1 MRIWNIKKDFFSA
14 DDWSNDITHRFR
26 VVRILKWVGGPFLYI
41 YSASFFLNG
50 FLMAAIMILMAGLTI
65 SIGSFWISRSQNLEK
80 TLRLYQGM
88 VGLFFFF
95 MILHHFNL
103 IGVNNRLDY
112 LGWLFIY
119 PLLAFISLG
128 GRAGIILSLISFVA
142 ILFILLIQKPLMIP
156 PGLIL
161 NLKVQTLIALTGTG
175 LIAFICDNLR
185 HQAAKELI
193 EERRTLWDSENRL
206 EESTLQ
212 LTREITERR
221 QAEEALRQAHHE
233 LEKRVAERT
242 EELRRAYEELRAENS
257 ERIKAEET
265 LRESEER
272 YRNVFQNH
280 TAVKLLIDPDNGNII
295 EANEAAVNY
304 YGWPYDR
311 LKQMKIQEINAL
323 PPDDV
328 NKEMKNVLSGKRI
341 HFEFRHRRADGSIRD
356 VEVFSSKIKIKGK
369 DLLHSIIHD
378 ITDRKRVE
386 EKLRES
392 EEKYRLIA
400 ENMADVIALLDMN
413 LRFTYISPSILRLR
427 GFTVKEA
434 MEQTIDQVLTLDSL
448 KIARTVFEEEM
459 RLEAGGHA
467 DPDRI
472 RTMEVEEY
480 RKDGSLTWVE
490 VSLSFLR
497 DEKQKALGIL
507 SVSRDISERKKAQDS
522 TRKSEEYFRAITENI
537 SDIIIV
543 VDALGTITYASP
555 SIERFI
561 GYRPDELVGKNSLDL
576 ILPDDHPRAIEDFGK
591 ALLTKE
597 VAIPNSF
604 HLRNKNGSER
614 VLEGVGTNLIDNPVI
629 AGFVM
634 NIRDVTYR
642 RRAEEERR
650 NLEIKLQRAQ
660 KMEALGTMA
669 GGVAHDLNNVLG
681 IIVGYSEILLYDLDE
696 SNPLRPGLVNILSG
710 SLRAAAIVQD
720 LLTLARRGISN
731 KQVVNLNKIIV
742 DVQNSPEFENLSAY
756 HSSIK
761 VEADLEPDLLN
772 ISGSVVHL
780 GKTLFNLVSNAGEA
794 MPKGGT
800 LTIKTSNQY
809 LDRPVQGYDEVLE
822 GDYVVL
828 FVSDTGD
835 GIPAADLKRIFEP
848 FYSKKVMG
856 RSGTGL
862 GLAVVWGTVKDH
874 NGYIDV
880 QSEEGRGSTFTLYF
894 PVTREEI
901 TPEEVTVSLSEYLGR
916 GETILIIDD
925 VKGQR
930 DLATMMLKKLNYK
943 VTSVQSGE
951 EAVDYLRAHK
961 VDLLVLDMI
970 MDPGMDGLDT
980 YRNVLKIHP
989 RQKAIIV
996 SGFSETERVNTA
1008 QVLGAGAYVK
1018 KPYVIEKLGLVV
1030 RKELDRVT
1038 GTREE

>member
-1 MRIWNIKKDFFSA
+1 M
-14 DDWSNDITHRFR
+14 
-26 VVRILKWVGGPFLYI
+26 
-41 YSASFFLNG
+41 
-50 FLMAAIMILMAGLTI
+50 
-65 SIGSFWISRSQNLEK
+65 
-80 TLRLYQGM
+80 
-88 VGLFFFF
+88 
-95 MILHHFNL
+95 
-103 IGVNNRLDY
+103 
-112 LGWLFIY
+112 
-119 PLLAFISLG
+119 
-128 GRAGIILSLISFVA
+128 
-142 ILFILLIQKPLMIP
+142 
-156 PGLIL
+156 
-161 NLKVQTLIALTGTG
+161 
-175 LIAFICDNLR
+175 
-185 HQAAKELI
+185 
-193 EERRTLWDSENRL
+193 
-206 EESTLQ
+206 
-212 LTREITERR
+212 
-221 QAEEALRQAHHE
+221 
-233 LEKRVAERT
+233 
-242 EELRRAYEELRAENS
+242 
-257 ERIKAEET
+257 
-265 LRESEER
+265 
-272 YRNVFQNH
+272 FQNH

-304 YGWPYDR
+304 YGWPYER

-328 NKEMKNVLSGKRI
+328 KKEMENVLSGKRI

-356 VEVFSSKIKIKGK
+356 VEVFSSKIKVKGK

-400 ENMADVIALLDMN
+400 ENMADVIAVLDMN

-427 GFTVKEA
+427 GFTVQEA
-434 MEQTIDQVLTLDSL
+434 MEQTIDQVITPDSL

-459 RLEAGGHA
+459 RLEAGGTA

-472 RTMEVEEY
+472 RTMEVEEF
-480 RKDGSLTWVE
+480 RKDGSLIWLE

-497 DEKQKALGIL
+497 DEKQKAVGIL
-507 SVSRDISERKKAQDS
+507 SVSRDISERKRAQDS
-522 TRKSEEYFRAITENI
+522 IRKSEEYFRAITENI

-543 VDALGTITYASP
+543 VDKAGTITYTSP
-555 SIERFI
+555 SIERFL
-561 GYRPDELVGKNSLDL
+561 GYRPEELVGKNSLDL
-576 ILPDDHPRAIEDFGK
+576 ILPDDHPRAIEDFGM
-591 ALLTKE
+591 ALRTKE
-597 VAIPNSF
+597 IIIPNSF
-604 HLRNKNGSER
+604 RVRNKNGSER
-614 VLEGVGTNLIDNPVI
+614 ILEGVGTNLIDNPVI

-634 NIRDVTYR
+634 NIRDVTDR

-681 IIVGYSEILLYDLDE
+681 IIVGYSEILLYDLDG
-696 SNPLRPGLVNILSG
+696 SSPLRPGLENILSG

-720 LLTLARRGISN
+720 LLTLARRGIAS

-742 DVQNSPEFENLSAY
+742 ETQNSPEFVSLSP
-756 HSSIK
+756 SSIK
-761 VEADLEPDLLN
+761 VKADLDPDLLN
-772 ISGSVVHL
+772 ISGSAVHL
-780 GKTLFNLVSNAGEA
+780 SKTLFNLISNAGEA

-800 LTIKTSNQY
+800 LTIKTSNRY
-809 LDRPVQGYDEVLE
+809 LDRPVQGYDEVRE

-828 FVSDTGD
+828 FVSDTGE

-848 FYSKKVMG
+848 FYTKKVMG

-901 TPEEVTVSLSEYLGR
+901 TPEEVTVSLSEYLGS
-916 GETILIIDD
+916 GETILIVDD
-925 VKGQR
+925 VKEQR
-930 DLATMMLKKLNYK
+930 DLAAMMLKKLNYR
-943 VTSVQSGE
+943 VTSVPSGE
-951 EAVDYLRAHK
+951 EAVAYLKEHK
-961 VDLLVLDMI
+961 VDLLLLDMI

-989 RQKAIIV
+989 KQKAIIV

-1008 QVLGAGAYVK
+1008 QVLGAGAYVR
-1018 KPYVIEKLGLVV
+1018 KPYVIEKLGLAL
-1030 RKELDRVT
+1030 RKELDQVT
-1038 GTREE
+1038 